1 MNAKNTKKENDLIA
15 EAYTKVNEDH
25 GDMREDEAEGELG
38 GDPTLSPDEELPET
52 DVDRAKKEINSLLDG
67 IDDLKFLHKISY
79 FIASNT
85 DDGER
90 PDIEPHEDP
99 NDPWGDTPDRYSKG
113 KSRDEEMYGFP
124 GDRG

>member
-38 GDPTLSPDEELPET
+38 LDPT
-52 DVDRAKKEINSLLDG
+52 RAKKEINSLLDG